1 MAGATAIA
9 LTAASAGSS
18 ILGGR
23 SDRRASNRAFD
34 AETAGIQSAID
45 QQFAGQDEALERTDA
60 FRDVGLSSILPILS
74 QLGITPPD
82 ELQGMLPEFT
92 ETKETQDPT
101 LFDFLQ
107 KRGQN
112 RIEESAAGKGVL
124 RSGSTVQD
132 ISELNAALASQEQ
145 QKQDNQKN
153 IRFNQLFQLLG
164 LGSNTASNQSGIIT
178 NTSANVGDLL
188 TGKGAVE
195 SDRIINEQSIKSNS
209 TGKAFEALG
218 FGSEGGFSSFGDIGS
233 IF

>member
-112 RIEESAAGKGVL
+112 RIEESAAGRGVL
-124 RSGSTVQD
+124 QSGSTLED
-132 ISELNAALASQEQ
+132 LSEFNANLASQQ
-145 QKQDNQKN
+145 RDQ
-153 IRFNQLFQLLG
+153 RFNKLFQLLG
-164 LGSNTASNQSGIIT
+164 LGSNTASNQAGIIT
-178 NTSANVGDLL
+178 NTSTNVGDFL